1 MDGFLWHAGKVVI
14 AAVVISF
21 TSWLCGKKPE
31 WAGLLV
37 ALPLTSMLALAFSF
51 TEYKDPVKSVQFA
64 KSILAAVPLS
74 LLFFLPFVFAD
85 KLRLSFWAHYA
96 LGLILLVMGYY
107 GHRFIMKSL
116 L

>member
-1 MDGFLWHAGKVVI
+1 MEGAVWQVSKVLI
-14 AAVVISF
+14 AAVLISF

-37 ALPLTSMLALAFSF
+37 ALPLTSMLALGFSYG
-51 TEYKDPVKSVQFA
+51 EYKDPAKSVIFA

-85 KLRLSFWAHYA
+85 KLKLSFWSNYA
-96 LGLILLVMGYY
+96 LGGLLLVVGYY
-107 GHRFIMKSL
+107 AHRFVL
-116 L
+116 RTFL